1 MSGAFGLALVV
12 ATGIALMTTGLP
24 AFLVILA
31 MATMGAAAATL
42 AGAVDPAIFGALPNR
57 VISLLE
63 SDLLQALPLYV
74 LMGTLLNRLPLASA
88 LFRTAVSLA
97 PASRAAPA
105 MAAIGLGALLGP
117 MNGSVGASV
126 MVLAR
131 VLAPRLAAS
140 GVPGPLAGAL
150 VAAAST
156 LGVVIPPSLVLI
168 LLGEAMMAAHTL
180 AANATGM
187 SVRIVNTQ
195 DIFRG
200 ALVPAAAFVALSL
213 VASWW
218 SARRGA
224 PPAERAGGDADSRP
238 SAIDIALSMAT
249 SVFVVGLLAGVAA
262 GWFYAV
268 EAASMGAMTLLAAAA
283 AGGRLSGG
291 ALGEIL
297 REAIAA
303 TGALFALLVAA
314 TTLTLLLR
322 ALGTDRLAA
331 ELLAA
336 LPGGP
341 AIATLVVLAIVA
353 ACALVLDAFEIVFV
367 VLPIVAPPLLQRAP
381 DAVWVAVLLLL
392 VLQASFMAP
401 PFGYAL
407 ALVRGAMEEA
417 GPPRALH
424 AAMVPFLA
432 AQAVVVAA
440 VLAFPQSVHWT
451 APRGAEA
458 LSVAPRL
465 GDEDVARRF
474 RELSAPVEE
483 GDDAQPAPVFVAP
496 SR

>member
-1 MSGAFGLALVV
+1 MSGAFGLALVL
-12 ATGIALMTTGLP
+12 ATGIALVTTGLP
-24 AFLVILA
+24 AFLVVLA
-31 MATMGAAAATL
+31 MTTMGAAAAVL
-42 AGAVDPAIFGALPNR
+42 LGAVDPAVLGALPNR
-57 VISLLE
+57 VVSLLE

-97 PASRAAPA
+97 PGSRAAPA

-131 VLAPRLAAS
+131 TLAPRLAAS

-168 LLGEAMMAAHTL
+168 LLGEAMMTAHTL
-180 AANATGM
+180 ATNATGM
-187 SVRIVNTQ
+187 SVRIINTQ

-200 ALVPAAAFVALSL
+200 ALVPAAAFVALAL

-218 SARRGA
+218 SARRGTPRMA
-224 PPAERAGGDADSRP
+224 LVGCEADTRP
-238 SAIDIALSMAT
+238 GATDIALSAAT

-268 EAASMGAMTLLAAAA
+268 EAASMGTTLLLVAAA
-283 AGGRLSGG
+283 AGGRLRGG

-331 ELLAA
+331 NLLAA

-341 AIATLVVLAIVA
+341 AAATVVVLAIVA

-367 VLPIVAPPLLQRAP
+367 VLPIVTPPLLQRAP

-392 VLQASFMAP
+392 VLQTSFMAP

-407 ALVRGAMEEA
+407 ALVRGAMKEA
-417 GPPRALH
+417 GTPRALH

-432 AQAVVVAA
+432 AQGIVVAT
-440 VLAFPQSVHWT
+440 VLAFPQVVHWAKPSGADALST
-451 APRGAEA
+451 APR
-458 LSVAPRL
+458 LD
-465 GDEDVARRF
+465 DEDVARRF
-474 RELSAPVEE
+474 RQLSVP
-483 GDDAQPAPVFVAP
+483 DAQGGDEQPTPIFVAP
-496 SR
+496 AR